1 MKDEILF
8 PENIVAEKQICGKI
22 KTNLEPEV
30 VIAGTFDALDFKNMV
45 LYE

>member
-1 MKDEILF
+1 MKDEMLF
-8 PENIVAEKQICGKI
+8 PEKIVAEKQICGKI